1 MAANV
6 FVAPSITNTVESVEP
21 PAYILLVASSTPIP
35 IVELPNGIDVT
46 MELVEASITWTES
59 EFLVCSCT
67 S

>member
-1 MAANV
+1 M
-6 FVAPSITNTVESVEP
+6 FVAPSITNTVEPVKT
-21 PAYILLVASSTPIP
+21 PAYILSVASSTPIP
-35 IVELPNGIDVT
+35 IVELPSRTDVT